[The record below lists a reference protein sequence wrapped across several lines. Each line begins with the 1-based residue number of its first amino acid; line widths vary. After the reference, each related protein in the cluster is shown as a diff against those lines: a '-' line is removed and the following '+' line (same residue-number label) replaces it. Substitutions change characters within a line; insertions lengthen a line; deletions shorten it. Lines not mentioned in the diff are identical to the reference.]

1 MALIVQKYG
10 GAAVADLDH
19 VREVARRALHTRQA
33 GNEVV
38 VVVSALAGEVSRL
51 LGLGSACGPRPEARE
66 QDLLAAAA
74 GQVAAGLV
82 ALAVDAGGGR
92 ARSFTGRQAG
102 IRTDSTHA
110 GARIRSL
117 DGGAL
122 RRSLDRGE
130 VPVVAGLQGEDE
142 QGDVTTLGPGG
153 SDVAAVA
160 VAAALGAEACEIHGR
175 ADGVHSAD
183 PALCPAARRLRRLT
197 YEELLELAGA
207 GAGAPPIR
215 AVELAMK
222 QRVPLWI
229 GSSTGDQPGTLCGPE
244 EKAMEQP
251 AVTAIAGDR
260 NAAKVALRG
269 VSDRPGVAAR
279 VFAPLA
285 EAGIVVDLIVQNASR
300 EGRTDVTFTV
310 AKRDLAR
317 AKDVVESTLKA
328 IGAEKIE
335 TDGAIGKV
343 SIVGAG
349 MKHHAGVAARA
360 FEVLARAGINIELI
374 STSEIKIAM
383 VVQER
388 NLEKAVREL
397 HAAFGLDAPP
407 AG

>member
-1 MALIVQKYG
+1 MALIVQKHG
-10 GAAVADLDH
+10 GAAMADLDH
-19 VREVARRALHTRQA
+19 LRELARRALRTQRA
-33 GNEVV
+33 GNQVV
-38 VVVSALAGEVSRL
+38 VVVSALAGEVSRMH
-51 LGLGSACGPRPEARE
+51 GLASALGPRPEARE
-66 QDLLAAAA
+66 QDVLAAAA
-74 GQVAAGLV
+74 GQAAAGLA
-82 ALAVDAGGGR
+82 ALAVRAEGGH

-110 GARIRSL
+110 GARIRSV
-117 DGGAL
+117 DGRGL
-122 RRSLDRGE
+122 RQALDRGE
-130 VPVVAGLQGEDE
+130 VAVVAGIQGEDE
-142 QGDVTTLGPGG
+142 GGEVTTLGPGG

-160 VAAALGAEACEIHGR
+160 VAAALGAGACEIHGR

-183 PALCPAARRLRRLT
+183 PALCPSARRLRRVT
-197 YEELLELAGA
+197 HEELLELAGA

-222 QRVPLWI
+222 QRVALWI
-229 GSSTGDQPGTLCGPE
+229 GSSAGDEPGTLCGPE
-244 EKAMEQP
+244 EEAMERP
-251 AVTAIAGDR
+251 AVTAIASDR
-260 NAAKVALRG
+260 NTAKVALCG

-310 AKRDLAR
+310 AKTDLAR

-335 TDGAIGKV
+335 TDGGIGKV

-360 FEVLARAGINIELI
+360 FEVMARAGINIELI

-388 NLEKAVREL
+388 HLERAVREL

-407 AG
+407 AR